1 MRLITLE
8 FKRVISR
15 PITYIVLLGLPILF
29 ISLGSVFFNSFGA
42 DSLKIGVYSEDKS
55 PLSKFTVGI
64 VMSLFHGG
72 TIQYVG
78 PDYVEKLKNGEL
90 NAVVIIPSDF
100 TTSLFLARETEIRY
114 VPSPVDTQLSAAAY
128 LVFKKLFEDLS
139 GGPFFN
145 PKVLQQMYTSSSVPA
160 PKLVTDKEV
169 NFSQVFAP
177 SLILLITMFAAMLI
191 GAGSVA
197 NDKER
202 GLFLYYSIGKIKPY
216 HYYIAKFTTT
226 FLISFVAG
234 SISYFGF
241 LINGFSMNILV
252 ILTIILSNAL
262 FHTALG
268 IAISAFSQNTMS
280 SNLIAAILGVL
291 LLFSSGSLMSVSSLP
306 EIGKKILNVIPI
318 YKSVYLLRIAQL
330 FSAEG
335 DFKVLIVKNLLLSI
349 IGASIFVALSIVCI
363 QKEFSPKRE
372 LTI

>member
-15 PITYIVLLGLPILF
+15 PVTYIVLLGLPILF
-29 ISLGSVFFNSFGA
+29 ILLGGVFFNSFGA

-55 PLSKFTVGI
+55 PLSKFTVGV

-100 TTSLFLARETEIRY
+100 TTSLFSARQTEIRY

-197 NDKER
+197 SDKER
-202 GLFLYYSIGKIKPY
+202 GLFLYYSIGKIKSH
-216 HYYIAKFTTT
+216 HYYLAKFTTT

-234 SISYFGF
+234 LVSYFIF
-241 LINGFSMNILV
+241 LINGVSMSILV
-252 ILTIILSNAL
+252 VLIIILSNAL

-291 LLFSSGSLMSVSSLP
+291 LLFSSGSLMPVSSLP

-330 FSAEG
+330 FSTES
-335 DFKVLIVKNLLLSI
+335 DFKVIIFKNLLFSI
-349 IGASIFVALSIVCI
+349 VGASIFVALSIVCI
-363 QKEFSPKRE
+363 KKEFSPKRE